1 MNFIKKQAAGFY
13 LTLLAMI
20 LGTAGVVFY
29 VINCNTAYFSN
40 LGISWGVVGC
50 LVAGSSSGTA
60 LCGRTGEITGT
71 AGVGYPSGSGR
82 GAVNGGIC
90 IFRPPESQQYCD
102 DFIIRKKCADHGR
115 SVQCNHWDGVC
126 SGSSYH
132 DNYLFIFPN
141 SKRRIEKS
149 EGCLITGTLI
159 LTFENG
165 LGILKENNR

>member
-1 MNFIKKQAAGFY
+1 M
-13 LTLLAMI
+13 
-20 LGTAGVVFY
+20 
-29 VINCNTAYFSN
+29 INCNTAYFFQSWN
-40 LGISWGVVGC
+40 QLGSCGLSCGR
-50 LVAGSSSGTA
+50 SSSGTA

-141 SKRRIEKS
+141 SKRRRIEKS

-159 LTFENG
+159 LTFENR
-165 LGILKENNR
+165 LGILRKNNR